1 MRGRR
6 REEREGKRQIRRERE
21 REREKGKKIVEG
33 VFPIK
38 LKSLHDIE

>member
-6 REEREGKRQIRRERE
+6 REEREGKRQIRRE

-38 LKSLHDIE
+38 LKSLHDFE